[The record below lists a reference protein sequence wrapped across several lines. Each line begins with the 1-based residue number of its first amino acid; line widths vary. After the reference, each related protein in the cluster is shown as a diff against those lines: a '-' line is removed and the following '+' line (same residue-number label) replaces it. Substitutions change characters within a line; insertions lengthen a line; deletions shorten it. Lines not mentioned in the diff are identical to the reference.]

1 MQPNSKSTD
10 SYFLEVLLF
19 TITSDPNF
27 CLGACVCAQ
36 SCKTLCDSMD
46 YKASLSLGVSR
57 QEYWSG
63 VSFPPPGGLPD
74 PGFKSTSSVPPALE
88 GGFFTTEPP
97 GKLFYIGKYS

>member
-27 CLGACVCAQ
+27 CIGACVCAQ

-63 VSFPPPGGLPD
+63 VSFPPPGYLPD
-74 PGFKSTSSVPPALE
+74 LGVEPVFLVSPALA
-88 GGFFTTEPP
+88 GRFFTIEPP
-97 GKLFYIGKYS
+97 GSGV